1 MVKFSIGIA
10 MLRLKET
17 HSRTIDAVEA
27 FIATVV
33 ADISSEVA
41 E

>member
-1 MVKFSIGIA
+1 MVKFSLGIA

-17 HSRTIDAVEA
+17 HSFTVEAVEA

-33 ADISSEVA
+33 ADISTEIA
-41 E
+41 